1 MNVREDGMKKLSDWL
16 NEYSESHQ
24 NTLNKTIHW
33 ICVPSIVFSIVL
45 LLWSIPSPG
54 ILTDFGLNYAYVVMF
69 LAVFYYVLLSPTLA
83 IGMALIFSLM
93 GFFAQAIQLS
103 SPIPVWSIGLIVF
116 AIAWIGQF
124 YGHHVEGKKPSFLKD
139 IQFLFIGPIWLLQFI
154 YKRVGIPL

>member
-69 LAVFYYVLLSPTLA
+69 LAVFYYVLLSLTLA